1 VSRGAAYNVVD
12 NEPVTFADYRREMA
26 RVAGA
31 KPPLKVPYLLAR
43 LAMPYGALF
52 LARAQLSASNERIKR
67 ELGWRPEMPTYREA
81 LASLAQGSNHS
92 RRPGVSRAPWFAATR
107 RHVDPSRASA
117 TGLKVSGSPEH
128 AALAPWFALSGCGAS
143 RALAT

>member
-43 LAMPYGALF
+43 LAMPYGARF

-92 RRPGVSRAPWFAATR
+92 RRAR
-107 RHVDPSRASA
+107 R
-117 TGLKVSGSPEH
+117 
-128 AALAPWFALSGCGAS
+128 
-143 RALAT
+143 